1 MDVPPGLGCPAKIFS
16 GGLGIPPAPFPD
28 FSRRPGNRGQTRDLY
43 IQVSKIELP
52 AQMHGTGNMLE
63 SNWHNHPQGPSSWG
77 GGGVSTPRT
86 PPTQLL
92 LLYQRLELKTALK
105 FILLQGNSPRPLGSS
120 PGSFLIYNTA
130 K

>member
-77 GGGVSTPRT
+77 GGSLNPKNPSHPTPLALPET
-86 PPTQLL
+86 GAEDGPQVYPPSREQPTATGFQS
-92 LLYQRLELKTALK
+92 RLFSHLKL
-105 FILLQGNSPRPLGSS
+105 
-120 PGSFLIYNTA
+120 
-130 K
+130 